1 MVKIKRLVRN
11 NLDYKTEKRRE
22 ANRVRQKKVDSV
34 RATLTPEDFKYI
46 ESEGLEDSDFN
57 LIHKE
62 LDTNFD
68 EEWMNCDTWL
78 EQIIDN
84 IDEYVDSPYYF
95 SVIEP
100 IVFGDVESSK
110 DEENNKCCPTCWR
123 EVGAWYIPWV
133 LCESWCFGLYDDSK
147 DE

>member
-1 MVKIKRLVRN
+1 MNKNEKNYKHLAKMILN
-11 NLDYKTEKRRE
+11 NHVNTICW
-22 ANRVRQKKVDSV
+22 
-34 RATLTPEDFKYI
+34 I
-46 ESEGLEDSDFN
+46 EHHCDDSDFN